1 MKNYEKNFD
10 HVEDESNPNC
20 DFDDQ
25 TNKRVITTEDMQTI
39 IKFVQLN
46 APMQVIRACYNL
58 TSEEIIKHL
67 VDYIVNS
74 DIPDPFNNNIVK
86 KAEETPVKPFDC
98 SDTVQHDLQI
108 SVGFNNISLKDAI
121 PRKMGQTHFDK
132 YTYPDVIIKRV
143 CECILAKILK
153 RDIINAL
160 HISCPTFYR
169 YFTDNEHVLN
179 TLKDDILQQLREN
192 KSMLSIYKEHKVGLL
207 YIYALL
213 AEYSLLDTYNF
224 EKVVHSDSDK
234 ELSIAIERN
243 LGIPEDDICR
253 RYDISN
259 DFGTKKD
266 NSSMVNSSIEL
277 PQYSISTEKSS
288 VLKYCLRDP
297 LIGMNKLYFCAFPF
311 PDSIIVKVC
320 RKLFHFETKLSLYKI
335 LGMNNRTFDRYFF
348 DEYPSYSESLRNA
361 IVQEYKQHYS
371 IFEIIRKYKLS
382 CYGVYRT
389 LIKSGE
395 FNCTRTMEHRVEVT
409 NKKLTVKEIIPI
421 EYKLG
426 EDIDTIAKRYKVA
439 KSTVESIIHL
449 AK

>member
-1 MKNYEKNFD
+1 
-10 HVEDESNPNC
+10 
-20 DFDDQ
+20 
-25 TNKRVITTEDMQTI
+25 
-39 IKFVQLN
+39 
-46 APMQVIRACYNL
+46 
-58 TSEEIIKHL
+58 
-67 VDYIVNS
+67 
-74 DIPDPFNNNIVK
+74 
-86 KAEETPVKPFDC
+86 
-98 SDTVQHDLQI
+98 
-108 SVGFNNISLKDAI
+108 
-121 PRKMGQTHFDK
+121 MGQTHFDK

-160 HISCPTFYR
+160 HISYPTFYR

-253 RYDISN
+253 RYDISS

-266 NSSMVNSSIEL
+266 NSSMMNSSIEL

-311 PDSIIVKVC
+311 QIQLLLKFVENY
-320 RKLFHFETKLSLYKI
+320 FI
-335 LGMNNRTFDRYFF
+335 L
-348 DEYPSYSESLRNA
+348 
-361 IVQEYKQHYS
+361 KQS
-371 IFEIIRKYKLS
+371 SACIKF
-382 CYGVYRT
+382 
-389 LIKSGE
+389 LI
-395 FNCTRTMEHRVEVT
+395 
-409 NKKLTVKEIIPI
+409 
-421 EYKLG
+421 
-426 EDIDTIAKRYKVA
+426 
-439 KSTVESIIHL
+439 
-449 AK
+449 